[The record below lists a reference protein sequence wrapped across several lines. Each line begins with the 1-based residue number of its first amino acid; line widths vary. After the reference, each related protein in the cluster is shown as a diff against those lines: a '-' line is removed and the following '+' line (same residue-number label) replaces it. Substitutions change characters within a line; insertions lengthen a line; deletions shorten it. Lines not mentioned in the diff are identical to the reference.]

1 MGKYFTIEELTKS
14 STAKTKR
21 IDNMPNKGQKE
32 NLELLILNILDPLR
46 EAYGKPI
53 SVSSGFRSWD
63 LNRAVGGAKAS
74 QHAEGQASDIYG
86 ATRKENRI
94 IFDLA
99 QKLNLPFDQLISEK
113 GTETEPS
120 WIHISYSPR
129 NRRQVLR
136 IK

>member
-14 STAKTKR
+14 STAKQKR
-21 IDNMPNKGQKE
+21 IDNTPNKRQKE
-32 NLELLILNILDPLR
+32 NLELLILNVLDPLR

-63 LNRAVGGAKAS
+63 LNRAVGGTKAS
-74 QHAEGQASDIYG
+74 QHAGGQASDVYC
-86 ATRKENRI
+86 ATRKENRV

-113 GTETEPS
+113 GTEAEPS
-120 WIHISYSPR
+120 WIHISYSQR

-136 IK
+136 IN

>member
-1 MGKYFTIEELTKS
+1 MGKYFTIEELIKS
-14 STAKTKR
+14 LTGDMKR
-21 IDNMPNKGQKE
+21 IDNTPNAEQREK
-32 NLELLILNILDPLR
+32 LALLIENVLDPLR

-53 SVSSGFRSWD
+53 SVSSGFRSRD
-63 LNRAVGGAKAS
+63 LNRAVRGAS
-74 QHAEGQASDIYG
+74 SSSHLLGQAADIYC
-86 ATRKENRI
+86 ANRKENRV